1 MNGWSTQTM
10 TIKTLSCL
18 VIAAVLASCTF
29 PGLRVTDSPSASAW
43 GGSAVSVTSEP
54 ATSGGAGLLLAPTA
68 RRFVASSGSLRL
80 TPAAIVRITP

>member
-1 MNGWSTQTM
+1 M
-10 TIKTLSCL
+10 TTKTLSCL
-18 VIAAVLASCTF
+18 MIAAVLAGCTF

-68 RRFVASSGSLRL
+68 SRFVASSGSLRL
-80 TPAAIVRITP
+80 APTPVVRITP